1 MTILSVQSE
10 DEILLDGTRYRLR
23 SRLTRQLVSVYPGK
37 VVIGDTS
44 RDSRPRT
51 SILAYSDLRGG
62 IGIERMKGARDAD
75 RVWWSTMDLS
85 HDGHLVLPLRPVTL
99 PRLPGSGDVTA
110 LGYLKGFIY
119 VVFNRSVYKW
129 DPATGW
135 GNAVRTVDG
144 IVHEVS
150 TISIEDTTYLIVA
163 HQEGT
168 DYTTDGATWL
178 SVGGVGT
185 RDTSGD
191 FTLGGN
197 NSDPYAM
204 IILTISSTDYIL
216 VGDRTDNKFYAYT
229 KLGVRSATN
238 DINSLPTSD
247 LEGAAASDDYIFL
260 LDSDAEKVFVI
271 NHAGVRQTG
280 LDFDLDYVSSPTP
293 RGIAVK
299 SDGTTILIADR
310 DERKAFAYQI
320 SQASGS
326 RDPSRDFSPS
336 LPESLVHVASLGDL
350 YWGIGGTNRRKAYC
364 FNGSGGR
371 VSDNDLELPVG
382 GESKFIASDGSTIW
396 ILDEN
401 TDKATA
407 FESLDIVTDADIRLE
422 VTLRS
427 GEGGGG
433 GGGGGGGEGGTAGAD
448 SATVGGNGGGGGS
461 GESSGEDG
469 DDGTQ
474 GSGGSEINT
483 DIRLEVTLRSGEGGG
498 GGGGGGGGEGGTAGA
513 ASAPS
518 GGAAGAGGAGE
529 SSGADGSAGSAG
541 SGGSARDCLCILVD
555 SERYQRRSISTV

>member
-1 MTILSVQSE
+1 MTIHSVQDE
-10 DEILLDGTRYRLR
+10 HEILLDGTRYRLR

-85 HDGHLVLPLRPVTL
+85 HDGHLVLPPRPIAL

-144 IVHEVS
+144 IVHEVT

-178 SVGGVGT
+178 SVGGVST

-191 FTLGGN
+191 FNLVSANGR
-197 NSDPYAM
+197 PYAM
-204 IILTISSTDYIL
+204 IILEIGGTDYIL

-229 KLGVRSATN
+229 KGGVRSAAN
-238 DINSLPTSD
+238 DIDSLPTTE

-260 LDSDAEKVFVI
+260 LDSTEEKVFVV
-271 NHAGVRQTG
+271 NHAGVEQAG
-280 LDFDLDYVSSPTP
+280 LNFDLDYVTSPTP
-293 RGIAVK
+293 RGLAVK
-299 SDGTTILIADR
+299 SDGETILIADR

-320 SQASGS
+320 TAASGS
-326 RDPSRDFSPS
+326 RDSSRDFSPS
-336 LPESLVHVASLGDL
+336 LPTDIVHVASLGDL
-350 YWGIGGTNRRKAYC
+350 YWGLSETNRRLAYC
-364 FNGSGGR
+364 FNGSGQR
-371 VSDNDLELPVG
+371 VSGLDIELPVG
-382 GESKFIASDGSTIW
+382 GQGKFIAADDTTVW

-401 TDKATA
+401 TDKLTA
-407 FESLDIVTDADIRLE
+407 YEEAGVTDH
-422 VTLRS
+422 T
-427 GEGGGG
+427 
-433 GGGGGGGEGGTAGAD
+433 
-448 SATVGGNGGGGGS
+448 N
-461 GESSGEDG
+461 
-469 DDGTQ
+469 
-474 GSGGSEINT
+474 
-483 DIRLEVTLRSGEGGG
+483 IRLEVTLRSGEGGG

-513 ASAPS
+513 ASPPS
-518 GGAAGAGGAGE
+518 GGAG
-529 SSGADGSAGSAG
+529 G
-541 SGGSARDCLCILVD
+541 SGGSGE
-555 SERYQRRSISTV
+555 SNGGGWRRGVCGFCWE

>member
-204 IILTISSTDYIL
+204 IILTISGTDYIL

-299 SDGTTILIADR
+299 SGGTTVLIADR
-310 DERKAFAYQI
+310 DDGKRLPTRLARPAGAVILPVTSRPRCLSPWFTLPAWETCTG
-320 SQASGS
+320 ASVGRIGGKPTAS
-326 RDPSRDFSPS
+326 TAAGDGYRTTTWSFRLAGSPS
-336 LPESLVHVASLGDL
+336 SL
-350 YWGIGGTNRRKAYC
+350 
-364 FNGSGGR
+364 
-371 VSDNDLELPVG
+371 
-382 GESKFIASDGSTIW
+382 
-396 ILDEN
+396 
-401 TDKATA
+401 
-407 FESLDIVTDADIRLE
+407 
-422 VTLRS
+422 LRT
-427 GEGGGG
+427 G
-433 GGGGGGGEGGTAGAD
+433 
-448 SATVGGNGGGGGS
+448 
-461 GESSGEDG
+461 
-469 DDGTQ
+469 
-474 GSGGSEINT
+474 
-483 DIRLEVTLRSGEGGG
+483 
-498 GGGGGGGGEGGTAGA
+498 
-513 ASAPS
+513 APS
-518 GGAAGAGGAGE
+518 GFLTRTRTRLLR
-529 SSGADGSAGSAG
+529 SSHW
-541 SGGSARDCLCILVD
+541 I
-555 SERYQRRSISTV
+555 